1 MHPTAELFTEKAWAA
16 IVAAQQLAQQ
26 RRQQQMESEQLFAAM
41 LSQQGLASRVLEKA
55 GVDVGT
61 LSQRI
66 DATIEGQPSL
76 SSPPENVYLGKG
88 LNAVLDQANT
98 LKGSYGD
105 SYIAIE
111 HLLLALATDDRCGQQ
126 LLSQAGTDAA
136 KLKDAVQAIRGSQT
150 VTDQN
155 PDGT

>member
-26 RRQQQMESEQLFAAM
+26 RRQQQMESEHLFAAL

-66 DATIEGQPSL
+66 DAHIEGQPSL
-76 SSPPENVYLGKG
+76 SSPPRTSTSARVSTPSLIKPTRSKGPTATATSPSSIFCWPWRRMIAAENSCSRRPAPMPPSSKTPFRRF
-88 LNAVLDQANT
+88 ADP
-98 LKGSYGD
+98 K
-105 SYIAIE
+105 
-111 HLLLALATDDRCGQQ
+111 
-126 LLSQAGTDAA
+126 
-136 KLKDAVQAIRGSQT
+136 K
-150 VTDQN
+150 
-155 PDGT
+155 